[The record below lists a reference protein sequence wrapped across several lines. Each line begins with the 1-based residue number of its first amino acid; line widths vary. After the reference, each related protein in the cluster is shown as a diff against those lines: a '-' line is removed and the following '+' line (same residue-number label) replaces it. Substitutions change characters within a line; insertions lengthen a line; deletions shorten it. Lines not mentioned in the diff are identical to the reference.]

1 MRFLLRALF
10 YTLLLYVSYLLL
22 TGLIRKD
29 APLPQV
35 LERYAEATVKQYLC
49 TLPISWR
56 IGELDPAFAL
66 TLEQAEHAALL
77 AAAQWNNAFGIEVF
91 RYDSIDGFPINF
103 AYDERQQHLLQQA
116 LLQRNLQRY
125 DSNINQRLENLQHQ
139 HARLQQQQTQFARDN
154 QQFAADIAAFERK
167 AQYASA
173 ANRSALQR
181 EQQQLNARQQ
191 QLQQK
196 AEELNA
202 KQQQLVREQDYVN
215 DTVADRNALLSQ
227 QPATDVAAEVG
238 LMEIRGKQRTMTIF
252 AYKTLVDLQLTM
264 AHEFGHAL
272 GVGHTDSPA
281 SVMHFAL
288 NTQQSELTVDD
299 IQAVSHQC
307 DLQPQ

>member
-66 TLEQAEHAALL
+66 TLEQAEDAAML

-91 RYDSIDGFPINF
+91 RYDNIEGFPINF

-139 HARLQQQQTQFARDN
+139 HARLQQQQTQFA
-154 QQFAADIAAFERK
+154 
-167 AQYASA
+167 
-173 ANRSALQR
+173 R